1 MTNPLSTLRKDPFEG
16 MTPYGLTFGR
26 WFDDML
32 GRTQEDGGQLLT
44 PALDITEDENEFRV
58 TTELPGLTKD
68 DVQIQLEN
76 GVLAISGEKKQE
88 TESKGKSWHRMER
101 RYGAFYRSIT
111 LPRGDGARLRL
122 LQGLLRLLGELVEPH
137 GVLPLRAAWR
147 RGPGRRVRAPGPRIL
162 LGIPGTPAS
171 FTGS

>member
-1 MTNPLSTLRKDPFEG
+1 MTHPLSTLRKDPFEG
-16 MTPYGLTFGR
+16 MSPYGLTFGR

-88 TESKGKSWHRMER
+88 SESKGKSWHRMER
-101 RYGAFYRSIT
+101 RYGAFFRSIT
-111 LPRGDGARLRL
+111 LPRGAALETADAKFENGI
-122 LQGLLRLLGELVEPH
+122 LVIRIPKRED
-137 GVLPLRAAWR
+137 VK
-147 RGPGRRVRAPGPRIL
+147 PRTIK
-162 LGIPGTPAS
+162 IQ
-171 FTGS
+171 

>member
-44 PALDITEDENEFRV
+44 PALDITEDENELRV

-111 LPRGDGARLRL
+111 LPRGASLETADAKFENGI
-122 LQGLLRLLGELVEPH
+122 LVIRIPKRED
-137 GVLPLRAAWR
+137 VK
-147 RGPGRRVRAPGPRIL
+147 PRTIK
-162 LGIPGTPAS
+162 IQ
-171 FTGS
+171 